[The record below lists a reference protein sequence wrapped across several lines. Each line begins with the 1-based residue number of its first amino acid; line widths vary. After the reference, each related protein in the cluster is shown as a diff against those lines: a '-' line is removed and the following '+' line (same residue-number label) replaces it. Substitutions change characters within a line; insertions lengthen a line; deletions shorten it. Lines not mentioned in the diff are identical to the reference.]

1 MRFGDLEVDLISDGL
16 VRVDA
21 GGPFGLVPR
30 SLYERYVTLAEDNTL
45 TMALTCMLVRSRG
58 KTILIDT
65 GLGNKLK
72 KGAIRRWG
80 LTRNA
85 GGLLDNLAKKGV
97 AAQDVDIVINTHLHS
112 DHCGGNTVWE
122 GEKLV
127 ATFPEAEYWVQR
139 MEWADASHP
148 DARTRSTY
156 LTENFSIL
164 HEEGR
169 LKLLHGDTSV
179 TDQVR
184 CVVTPGH
191 TRGHQS
197 VLLQDGSWHG
207 LFLADL
213 ATFAIHFAR
222 AAWLTSYDVL
232 PLENV
237 RTKTHWQRWALEH
250 DAWIFVEHD
259 PAMPVAHLI
268 EEDGRIN
275 VESLGLATPLID
287 DLPK

>member
-1 MRFGDLEVDLISDGL
+1 MRFGDLEVELISDGH
-16 VRVDA
+16 VRVDV

-30 SLYERYVTLAEDNTL
+30 TLYERHITLADDNTL

-65 GLGNKLK
+65 GLGMKLSE
-72 KGAIRRWG
+72 GEIRRWG
-80 LTRNA
+80 LERKA
-85 GGLLDNLAKKGV
+85 GGLLENLSKKGV
-97 AAQDVDIVINTHLHS
+97 AAQDVDIVVNTHLHS
-112 DHCGGNTVWE
+112 DHCGGNTSRE

-127 ATFPEAEYWVQR
+127 ATFPRAEYWVQR

-156 LTENFSIL
+156 FAENYAPL
-164 HEEGR
+164 HQEGR
-169 LKLLHGDTSV
+169 LKLLHGDSSV
-179 TDQVR
+179 TDQVK

-197 VLLQDGSWHG
+197 VLLHAGKWRG
-207 LFLADL
+207 IFLADL

-237 RTKTHWQRWALEH
+237 RTKKVWQRWALEH
-250 DAWIFVEHD
+250 DAWLFVEHD
-259 PAMPVAHLI
+259 PSVPVAHLI
-268 EEDGRIN
+268 EQDGRLDI
-275 VESLGLATPLID
+275 EPLELAKPLID
-287 DLPK
+287 DLPR